1 MENQPKTLKSCK
13 QQSGAWTPAQ
23 GGGLGA
29 GSTRGDPGK
38 GWRGPCP
45 HGEPPAVLPPPP
57 AWPAMLGIPPGR
69 HSSRQLFPFKEPGCS
84 PNRPAPCSLRP
95 DGGTVPVPI
104 PSLSPFPS
112 PFQSLSPFPSHS
124 PSLSPFPSPGS
135 HPAPTTTRPPR
146 PHTGGKSLSKAR
158 LGAGGANPP
167 PVSAPRSPLQVLGG
181 SGRSPRDAR
190 PGDGCWE
197 PLGGRFGVQP
207 GTLSSSLC
215 PSPVCV
221 SQALNF
227 FS

>member
-1 MENQPKTLKSCK
+1 MENQLKTLKGCK

-45 HGEPPAVLPPPP
+45 RGEPPAALPPPTHGQQCSASLP
-57 AWPAMLGIPPGR
+57 AGTAPGN
-69 HSSRQLFPFKEPGCS
+69 SSLLRSLAAAPTDPLL
-84 PNRPAPCSLRP
+84 APCAP
-95 DGGTVPVPI
+95 TVAP
-104 PSLSPFPS
+104 
-112 PFQSLSPFPSHS
+112 SPFPSH
-124 PSLSPFPSPGS
+124 PCPHPHPRAATQT
-135 HPAPTTTRPPR
+135 PAPTTTRPPR
-146 PHTGGKSLSKAR
+146 PHTGDKSLGTAR

-167 PVSAPRSPLQVLGG
+167 PVSAPHSPLQVLGG
-181 SGRSPRDAR
+181 SGRSPRDAQ
-190 PGDGCWE
+190 PGDGRLE